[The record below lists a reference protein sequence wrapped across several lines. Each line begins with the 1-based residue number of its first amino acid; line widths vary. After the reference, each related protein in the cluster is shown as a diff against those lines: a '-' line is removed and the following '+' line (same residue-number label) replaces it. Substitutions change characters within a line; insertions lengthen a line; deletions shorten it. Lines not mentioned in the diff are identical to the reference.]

1 MALRTRLKEL
11 VGDWF
16 GTNRVW
22 LSPGEPVRES
32 ETSATI
38 ALAAHSAFLTITYTW
53 SDSGEPQDGILI
65 VRLAQ
70 EPSSLDMVW
79 IDSWHTG
86 GKFME
91 FRGEEHGDG
100 QVSAIGSYSAP
111 EGPDW
116 GWRITLTAGAG
127 DGYEVRMYNI
137 PPHGIEA
144 LAVEAKYIRSISVQ

>member
-1 MALRTRLKEL
+1 MELQTSLKEL

-16 GTNRVW
+16 GTKRVW
-22 LSPGEPVRES
+22 LSPHDPVRES
-32 ETSATI
+32 ETTATI
-38 ALAAHSAFLTITYTW
+38 ALAANSAFLTITYTW

-65 VRLAQ
+65 VRLAL

-100 QVSAIGSYSAP
+100 HVSAIGSYSAP
-111 EGPDW
+111 TGPD
-116 GWRITLTAGAG
+116 
-127 DGYEVRMYNI
+127 
-137 PPHGIEA
+137 
-144 LAVEAKYIRSISVQ
+144 

>member
-1 MALRTRLKEL
+1 MELQTSLKEL

-16 GTNRVW
+16 GTKRVW
-22 LSPGEPVRES
+22 LSPQDPVRES
-32 ETSATI
+32 ETKATI
-38 ALAAHSAFLTITYTW
+38 ALAARSAFLTITYTW
-53 SDSGEPQDGILI
+53 SDLGEPQDGMLI

-111 EGPDW
+111 EGPNW
-116 GWRITLTAGAG
+116 GWRITLTTGAG
-127 DGYEVRMYNI
+127 GGCEVRMYNI
-137 PPHGIEA
+137 TPDGIEE
-144 LAVEAKYIRSISVQ
+144 LAVEMIYTRSFTAQ